1 MQEIRDYRKA
11 RNLRLEHS
19 TARSLERGP
28 RRYKYTSMMDEVSTA
43 TGTTSVKTTSA
54 QRRSGV
60 NHVGARLLPIQK
72 MARKAEEEQ
81 KAAELKN
88 EVQTVKKSLKV
99 QQTGQQY
106 QAAEE
111 ARAIAAR
118 EAAVET
124 SREGGCRERGESSIT
139 NKAEGLKPRPP
150 QRQRT

>member
-1 MQEIRDYRKA
+1 
-11 RNLRLEHS
+11 
-19 TARSLERGP
+19 
-28 RRYKYTSMMDEVSTA
+28 MMDEMSTA

-72 MARKAEEEQ
+72 MARKAEVEQ
-81 KAAELKN
+81 QAAELKN
-88 EVQTVKKSLKV
+88 EVQTVKKSIKV
-99 QQTGQQY
+99 QQTGQQD

-139 NKAEGLKPRPP
+139 NKAEGWKPRPP